1 MTKSKGDKPIKNPSK
16 FNDVMKDKLLDMI
29 IEGVRP
35 SQAMKALGLSMS
47 VYYDHYNT
55 DPDFA
60 AMVDQAEEH
69 ATDIIENSLWQ
80 RAKEGNVEAIK
91 EWLHNRRSNKWTDSK
106 NIKVSGDKDA
116 PLKIELSLQEKMKA
130 YEKHFAE
137 LDSETESNNSSDDTG
152 Q

>member
-16 FNDVMKDKLLDMI
+16 FNDVMKDKLLDML

-69 ATDIIENSLWQ
+69 ATDVIENSLWQ

-91 EWLHNRRSNKWTDSK
+91 EWLHNRRSSRWADSK
-106 NIKVSGDKDA
+106 NINLNGKVKETMVYTIKWADDVD
-116 PLKIELSLQEKMKA
+116 
-130 YEKHFAE
+130 
-137 LDSETESNNSSDDTG
+137 DSEDDSDAKAVSDADENNKG
-152 Q
+152 